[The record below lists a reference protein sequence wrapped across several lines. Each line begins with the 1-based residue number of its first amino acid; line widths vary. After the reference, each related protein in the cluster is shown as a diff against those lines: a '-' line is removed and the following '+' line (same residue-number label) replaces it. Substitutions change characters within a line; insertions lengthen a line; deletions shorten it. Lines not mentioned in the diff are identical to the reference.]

1 MGPVGFMPGG
11 LRGGSRLG
19 QEAGWL
25 ALWLL
30 GPAQD
35 WEGLVPQ
42 AGGCTPHL
50 LQGLDPLLQ
59 EAVLRPKPL

>member
-1 MGPVGFMPGG
+1 MGFK
-11 LRGGSRLG
+11 GGSRLG
-19 QEAGWL
+19 QETGWP

-42 AGGCTPHL
+42 DGGCTPHL
-50 LQGLDPLLQ
+50 LQGLNPLLQ